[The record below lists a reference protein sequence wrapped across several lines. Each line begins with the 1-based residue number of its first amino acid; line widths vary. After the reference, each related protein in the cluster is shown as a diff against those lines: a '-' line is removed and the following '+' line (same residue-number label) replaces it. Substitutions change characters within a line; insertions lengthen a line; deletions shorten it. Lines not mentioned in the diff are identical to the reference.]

1 MDNLTTAC
9 EFLKFNKESTKLSA
23 CSRWKKH
30 ALKVVNNIYLTLK
43 LNIYKFR

>member
-9 EFLKFNKESTKLSA
+9 EFLKFNKDSTKLSA

-30 ALKVVNNIYLTLK
+30 ALKIVNKIYL
-43 LNIYKFR
+43 LNLINKFR